1 MKTLVSDALLDVGS
15 LETSKLKEIFGFSPF
30 SIFDTTSGDWIRR
43 RNEWKRIGIKSELG
57 RGDNLIYRSCIRDMN
72 YYKHKNKFGE
82 CLPDNI
88 GRNERDTSIFDPVTC
103 ELIYTWFM
111 PKNKIDILDCFAGG
125 SVREVVASVLGKNY
139 TGVDLRKEQIDAN
152 FFNFKEIKENHKEID
167 FKDINWICGD
177 SQNIKDLAGD
187 KKYDLLF
194 SCPPYYDLEVYSE
207 EKNDLSNLSDYD
219 DFLRLYQKII
229 IESCSLL
236 NDNRFA
242 CFVVGEIRDKKGA
255 YRNFVGDTVRCF
267 QNAGLHYYNEV
278 ILVNTCGSLP
288 VRIKSY
294 FNSGRK
300 IGKRHQNILIFYKG
314 DIKKI
319 KDIFGE
325 VIIEN

>member
-1 MKTLVSDALLDVGS
+1 MKTFVSDALFNVGS
-15 LETSKLKEIFGFSPF
+15 LETSKLKEIFGFPPF

-43 RNEWKRIGIKSELG
+43 RNEWKKIGIKSELG
-57 RGDNLIYRSCIRDMN
+57 RDDNLLRFSELVRL
-72 YYKHKNKFGE
+72 KRG
-82 CLPDNI
+82 
-88 GRNERDTSIFDPVTC
+88 GTSIFDPVLC
-103 ELIYTWFM
+103 ELIYRWFT
-111 PKNKIDILDCFAGG
+111 PQGNSKILDCFAGG
-125 SVREVVASVLGKNY
+125 SVRGIVASVLGKNY

-167 FKDINWICGD
+167 FKDMNWICGD

-187 KKYDLLF
+187 KKYDLIF

-207 EKNDLSNLSDYD
+207 EKNDLSNLSNYD

-288 VRIKSY
+288 IRIKSQ

-314 DIKKI
+314 DMKKI

>member
-1 MKTLVSDALLDVGS
+1 MKTFVSDALFDVGS

-43 RNEWKRIGIKSELG
+43 RNEWKKIGIKSELG
-57 RGDNLIYRSCIRDMN
+57 RDDNLCFNIN
-72 YYKHKNKFGE
+72 GE
-82 CLPDNI
+82 AY
-88 GRNERDTSIFDPVTC
+88 GRKIQKTSIFDPVIC

-111 PKNKIDILDCFAGG
+111 PKNKINILDCFAGG
-125 SVREVVASVLGKNY
+125 SVRGVVASVLGKNY

-177 SQNIKDLAGD
+177 SLNIKDLAGD
-187 KKYDLLF
+187 KKYDLIF
-194 SCPPYYDLEVYSE
+194 SCPLYYDLEVYSE

-242 CFVVGEIRDKKGA
+242 CFVVGEIRDNKGA

-278 ILVNTCGSLP
+278 ILVNSCGSLP
-288 VRIKSY
+288 IRIKSQ

-314 DIKKI
+314 DMKKI